1 MTLFQKLHWSSFPT
15 RLELWTNSMH
25 QSYWD
30 HGVLTPLSTIF
41 QLTVIWWWSV
51 LLVEEIT
58 TDLSQVTDKLN
69 HIMLYRVHLA
79 WAVFEHTAL
88 VVIVTDSIG
97 SHKSNY
103 HRITTTMAPPQSCE
117 KKAYTLVVNNAKSR
131 FSPQKQKIPWHMVW
145 EIHWGPVLEQKQKS
159 GRVKLVNGILT
170 LHPLITR
177 SPTTIYPV
185 DKNKQ

>member
-1 MTLFQKLHWSSFPT
+1 MTLLQKLHWSSFHT
-15 RLELWTNSMH
+15 CLELWTNFMH
-25 QSYWD
+25 QSYED

-58 TDLSQVTDKLN
+58 TDLSQVTDKIY

-79 WAVFEHTAL
+79 WAVFELTAL
-88 VVIVTDSIG
+88 VVIGTDCIG

-117 KKAYTLVVNNAKSR
+117 KKLT
-131 FSPQKQKIPWHMVW
+131 
-145 EIHWGPVLEQKQKS
+145 HWWSTMRKADSHLKNKKYHDIWCGKFTEVLYWKQKS
-159 GRVKLVNGILT
+159 GRVKLVNEILT